1 MWIISEKGLFNT
13 DNIAVIKEEPMGTF
27 AVSDARRFCISER
40 KIKNAIADAIAYGT
54 KIMEVE

>member
-27 AVSDARRFCISER
+27 AVSDARRFCISEK
-40 KIKNAIADAIAYGT
+40 KIKDEIAQAIAFGV
-54 KIMEVE
+54 KVMEVE